1 MLLTYGAGET
11 VPPREVSL
19 RARACILSNA
29 SVYKV
34 SNRCRFRVVDHQ
46 KLTRLGSCSAR
57 HFPTLLLKR
66 ACVTGDAH
74 PLAIQV
80 NPGIRESPVM
90 IERLTFIEPFGV
102 IDSSYDSGVPVYE
115 DPLVRVCHKAGS
127 VGKILIV
134 GQELGLRHERAI
146 IVSADEGFSHQPI

>member
-1 MLLTYGAGET
+1 MLQRTRSLTDAGFE
-11 VPPREVSL
+11 SL
-19 RARACILSNA
+19 TI
-29 SVYKV
+29 K
-34 SNRCRFRVVDHQ
+34 